1 MSVGR
6 RIKMRRIDINKIR
19 NSQDCSLLLLSE
31 AKKLSN
37 LRGLNYDNIKK
48 EMLSGGNKEKLIT
61 TFSFYFKEYL
71 K

>member
-1 MSVGR
+1 
-6 RIKMRRIDINKIR
+6 MRRVDINKIK

-37 LRGLNYDNIKK
+37 LKGLNYDNVKR
-48 EMLSGGNKEKLIT
+48 EMLSGGNKEKLID
-61 TFSFYFKEYL
+61 TFSLYFKEYI